1 MFLINQAMVNVP
13 IGTAALI
20 VVLGMA
26 VVFFGLI
33 LLMLVTKASGKI
45 MQNKEAAAK
54 AAAPA
59 PAPAAP
65 AAPAVKAARPWLCRR
80 SEAPRCSRPDGRHA
94 HGHRRRQARKAPQ
107 RAALHLHPRDQGLI
121 LHKTPR
127 APHNALCA
135 VRFLSRFLYSAPV
148 FRSASAKR
156 VGGDAHID
164 PANYADF
171 TEIQCEF
178 AASLGA
184 MWASPPTH

>member
-65 AAPAVKAARPWLCRR
+65 AAPAVKAV
-80 SEAPRCSRPDGRHA
+80 APGSAGEVKLHDVPDRT
-94 HGHRRRQARKAPQ
+94 
-107 RAALHLHPRDQGLI
+107 AAMLMAIVADKLGKPLNE
-121 LHKTPR
+121 LR

-148 FRSASAKR
+148 FCSASAKR
-156 VGGDAHID
+156 VGAMPTSTRQITPILRKSNANSPLPLGRCGHRPLRID
-164 PANYADF
+164 YGHLVRGN
-171 TEIQCEF
+171 CL
-178 AASLGA
+178 ASSGA
-184 MWASPPTH
+184 